1 MVRFDQGA
9 DRRLCLADDQ
19 IAFPVPGHRPVGDLG
34 ICWLTRTSSVTNFLP
49 QPLRACRGTR
59 DALPVL
65 HALELSLRRFG
76 LNRFGRFAWES
87 WKVLAPTALAQIPDP
102 RGHFSTLGATAESQ
116 WADLWPELLEPDVPG
131 EDFFHKAGRIEA
143 AKMRAEEM
151 IRNELLIPP
160 AEVQDSDGGD
170 DPAMLTDV
178 MVAWRDLMVE
188 DTTPDQ

>member
-1 MVRFDQGA
+1 MSSS
-9 DRRLCLADDQ
+9 
-19 IAFPVPGHRPVGDLG
+19 PVW
-34 ICWLTRTSSVTNFLP
+34 I
-49 QPLRACRGTR
+49 RGG
-59 DALPVL
+59 
-65 HALELSLRRFG
+65 LSLRRFA

-131 EDFFHKAGRIEA
+131 EDYFHKAGRIEA

-160 AEVQDSDGGD
+160 AEVHDPDGGD

-188 DTTPDQ
+188 DTNGDQ

>member
-1 MVRFDQGA
+1 MQRVGARPPDGRAAAAVRKGSEWLDGG
-9 DRRLCLADDQ
+9 LAMSSS
-19 IAFPVPGHRPVGDLG
+19 PVW
-34 ICWLTRTSSVTNFLP
+34 I
-49 QPLRACRGTR
+49 RGG
-59 DALPVL
+59 
-65 HALELSLRRFG
+65 LSLRRFA

-131 EDFFHKAGRIEA
+131 EDYFHKAGRIEA

-160 AEVQDSDGGD
+160 AEVHDPDGGD

-188 DTTPDQ
+188 DTNGDQ